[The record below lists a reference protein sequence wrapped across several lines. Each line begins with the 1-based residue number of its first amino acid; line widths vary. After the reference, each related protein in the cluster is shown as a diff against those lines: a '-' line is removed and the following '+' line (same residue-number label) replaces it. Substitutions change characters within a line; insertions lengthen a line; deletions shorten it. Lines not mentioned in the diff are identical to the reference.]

1 MSLTKIKQKINE
13 LLAYNYIEISH
24 PDYMKKFD
32 EKMASQ
38 ETIMD
43 ELKVLAKANNTIL
56 GRTIQFPM
64 ADSYALYLITKVN
77 KKSVVL
83 SWVEYCDAWQD
94 DRLGDK
100 GTIDYQYAF
109 DKVKGVDRMAELF
122 SKNN

>member
-122 SKNN
+122 S